1 MARATRMEDSVERKE
16 LLSDFEET
24 MDSNIT
30 MEPKSP
36 QQAEWPVV
44 SVNNHR
50 RSKRS
55 LLLSGSRQ
63 QRSRANR
70 RNSSSRGLRRD
81 LWNQIAHRREDDLR
95 ISPTKD
101 GYELN
106 SARSSS
112 LSVFRC
118 PRVEQTDQFSS

>member
-1 MARATRMEDSVERKE
+1 
-16 LLSDFEET
+16 

-44 SVNNHR
+44 SAEQPQEEQAQPTFERVP
-50 RSKRS
+50 SAAEPT
-55 LLLSGSRQ
+55 L
-63 QRSRANR
+63 RAVDAE
-70 RNSSSRGLRRD
+70 GI
-81 LWNQIAHRREDDLR
+81 LWNQTAHRREDDLR

-106 SARSSS
+106 SARSSK
-112 LSVFRC
+112 LFRI
-118 PRVEQTDQFSS
+118 SSPKS